1 MAIGKI
7 VPVAPWV
14 LAAYMA
20 AHPLPAGC
28 VRVECHFV
36 IPREEFL
43 PGGMFSANPP
53 KPAEVAE
60 DAAPDKG
67 AGDMLPPGESWG
79 DGPFSSDSGARHGA
93 PAGTGAEGGGEYRPG
108 GGGGG
113 ATSGGFPQPP
123 ALTNGGNGGAG
134 TGGGSSP
141 LPPAG
146 RHGRTPPGGVP
157 PGFTNLEPGPD
168 VVPEP
173 ATGWLLVAGL
183 AGLALLR
190 GRRREGRKRFF
201 F

>member
-43 PGGMFSANPP
+43 PGGMFSANAP

-79 DGPFSSDSGARHGA
+79 DGPFSSDTGGRPGA

-113 ATSGGFPQPP
+113 GGTPPGGFPQPP
-123 ALTNGGNGGAG
+123 PLTGGGTG

-141 LPPAG
+141 PVPPG
-146 RHGRTPPGGVP
+146 RPGRTP

-173 ATGWLLVAGL
+173 ATGGLLVAGL
-183 AGLALLR
+183 VVLALLR
-190 GRRREGRKRFF
+190 GRRREESKRFF